1 MTEYIIKV
9 DERFT
14 HELTVEASS
23 RDEAIETAMQLL
35 RDGMSPELEKEVD
48 YVFESDGFTGDVAA
62 WEK

>member
-48 YVFESDGFTGDVAA
+48 YVFESDGFTGDVDA